1 MYASIIS
8 SRKMCGSN
16 WFEFCNAVQ
25 VRGALKSAKS
35 VFRLQRNV
43 LEMYNF
49 QCMVVL
55 FYGKSAGSTPALP
68 TMCDF
73 AQKPEKFKQNGTN
86 F

>member
-1 MYASIIS
+1 M
-8 SRKMCGSN
+8 
-16 WFEFCNAVQ
+16 W
-25 VRGALKSAKS
+25 
-35 VFRLQRNV
+35 
-43 LEMYNF
+43 NF